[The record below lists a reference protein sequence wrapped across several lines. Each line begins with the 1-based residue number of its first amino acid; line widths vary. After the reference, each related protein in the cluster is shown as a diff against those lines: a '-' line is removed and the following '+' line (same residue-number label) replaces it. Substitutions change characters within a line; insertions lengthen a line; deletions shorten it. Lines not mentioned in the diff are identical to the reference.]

1 MYFGELSFGAAVP
14 TEAFLDI
21 IHELVFFDGLLEPSV
36 TDEVLDNELTAELS
50 DRPIVFDR
58 HGGRCFW

>member
-1 MYFGELSFGAAVP
+1 MYFRELSFGAAVP

-36 TDEVLDNELTAELS
+36 TN
-50 DRPIVFDR
+50 
-58 HGGRCFW
+58 